1 MLIEG
6 ARNEKANNKFINASH
21 YFELSNP
28 RWYTKKEEVLR
39 LSNLKAE
46 KSSITWS
53 QIDGK
58 CRPHKEL
65 DNEEMCFGD
74 NHVMP

>member
-1 MLIEG
+1 MRAG
-6 ARNEKANNKFINASH
+6 N

-39 LSNLKAE
+39 KLSNLRAE
-46 KSSITWS
+46 KSSIMWS

-58 CRPHKEL
+58 CRPHIEL
-65 DNEEMCFGD
+65 DNKEMCFGD
-74 NHVMP
+74 NHIMP